1 MGPRSLVLNSLHL
14 ALLLGGF
21 FPILMIDLLKAS
33 QKFPFS
39 RKFLF
44 LFVKTKH
51 ISTYGNASTT
61 NESSGIEQNLA
72 SLKHNVSRV
81 FRRDFRLSL
90 RCLEDAQN
98 PDRKNGKGSPFKGI
112 HHNIPSMEPSSP
124 GNRRFLRGKKKQT
137 PRKLHKNG
145 MDFFTKGRHCP
156 KAVRPHQSQDRPPW
170 VLAFRG
176 RGGEN
181 RFDQPPAGTSPTGQG

>member
-124 GNRRFLRGKKKQT
+124 GNRRFLWGKKKTNAEKT
-137 PRKLHKNG
+137 PQKWDGFLH
-145 MDFFTKGRHCP
+145 
-156 KAVRPHQSQDRPPW
+156 
-170 VLAFRG
+170 
-176 RGGEN
+176 
-181 RFDQPPAGTSPTGQG
+181 QGAALSKSCSTASKSRSSAMGFGF